1 MRKKLMT
8 DESIQ
13 PEDAG
18 IIGMKALVEDLVLT
32 DAFLIKG
39 KVEGKFGRLSKVLEH
54 YEKRFLVISAATMID
69 LRCGDVIHTPR
80 VHVNVD
86 ELVLLHEFVDAGGD
100 MYLQNLS
107 DKGKNTRI
115 RAFVHGVV
123 NLELAGMIRSGAYET
138 AGLDRGRFFVME
150 DCSVRGLEEGLERDF
165 SLLSKMSYAIVNSR
179 KIAYIYDFS

>member
-1 MRKKLMT
+1 MT
-8 DESIQ
+8 DEPIQ

-18 IIGMKALVEDLVLT
+18 VIGMKTMVEDLILT

-54 YEKRFLVISAATMID
+54 YEKRFLVISSATMVD
-69 LRCGDVIHTPR
+69 LRRGDVIHTPR
-80 VHVNVD
+80 VQVNVD

-107 DKGKNTRI
+107 DKGKNVKI

-123 NLELAGMIRSGAYET
+123 NLELAGMIRSGAYEA
-138 AGLDRGRFFVME
+138 AGVERGRFFVME
-150 DCSVRGLEEGLERDF
+150 GCSVRGLEEGIAKDF
-165 SLLSKMSYAIVNSR
+165 EHLANLSYAIINSR

>member
-1 MRKKLMT
+1 MT
-8 DESIQ
+8 DESSQ
-13 PEDAG
+13 PEDDG
-18 IIGMKALVEDLVLT
+18 LIGMKTLVEDLILT

-54 YEKRFLVISAATMID
+54 YEKRFLVISSATMID
-69 LRCGDVIHTPR
+69 LRRGDVIHTPR

-107 DKGKNTRI
+107 EKKKNVRI

-123 NLELAGMIRSGAYET
+123 NLELAGMIRSGAYE
-138 AGLDRGRFFVME
+138 AGGLDRGRFFVME
-150 DCSVRGLEEGLERDF
+150 DCSVRGLEDDLARDF
-165 SLLSKMSYAIVNSR
+165 APLTQMSYAIINSR